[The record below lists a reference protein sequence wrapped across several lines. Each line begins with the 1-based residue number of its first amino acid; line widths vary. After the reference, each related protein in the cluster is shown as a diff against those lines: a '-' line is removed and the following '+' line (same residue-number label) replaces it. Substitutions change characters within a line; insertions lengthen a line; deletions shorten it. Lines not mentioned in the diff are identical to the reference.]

1 MHAQNDSTIVV
12 EQALKEFYTEGVIV
26 PRYKLYP
33 TENMWIHLKLD
44 TAMGIVWMVQ
54 YSVND
59 DVSRFEMAINYFPYA
74 IGDHAVPGRFELY
87 PTKNMFNFIMLDTI
101 NGSTYQVQ
109 WSTDG
114 KEGIVTIKDN
124 S

>member
-1 MHAQNDSTIVV
+1 
-12 EQALKEFYTEGVIV
+12 
-26 PRYKLYP
+26 
-33 TENMWIHLKLD
+33 
-44 TAMGIVWMVQ
+44 
-54 YSVND
+54 
-59 DVSRFEMAINYFPYA
+59 
-74 IGDHAVPGRFELY
+74 
-87 PTKNMFNFIMLDTI
+87 MLDTI

>member
-1 MHAQNDSTIVV
+1 
-12 EQALKEFYTEGVIV
+12 
-26 PRYKLYP
+26 
-33 TENMWIHLKLD
+33 
-44 TAMGIVWMVQ
+44 MGIVWMVQ